1 MSILPLAAKYWNSLE
16 DKILSVNQDIFNV
29 LGKYGYKYKKRFKQL
44 QIDAKAYD
52 IIFYVLHRGIQTGVT
67 IIPDLVSPHRPYPVY
82 VYFFAISLYLLSP
95 KMSMRKAARITGL
108 CFEIAK
114 FSASAICRVKKNLDS
129 KIPELTALF
138 VNIANEQLCD
148 GGGNGAETVSSE
160 PVASQAAPFKLRL
173 QKVFSTPFIIRFVN
187 MLKNRMPTLSEKMQ
201 FAEYAG
207 RCCRK
212 YFILYGQLLI

>member
-1 MSILPLAAKYWNSLE
+1 MKILPLAAKYWNNLE
-16 DKILSVNQDIFNV
+16 EKILSVDQNIFNV
-29 LGKYGYKYKKRFKQL
+29 LEKYGYKNKKRIKQL
-44 QIDAKAYD
+44 QIDSKVYD

-82 VYFFAISLYLLSP
+82 VYFFAISLYLLTP

-114 FSASAICRVKKNLDS
+114 FSASAICRVKKNLES

-148 GGGNGAETVSSE
+148 GDGNRAETISSG
-160 PVASQAAPFKLRL
+160 PGASQAAPFKQRL
-173 QKVFSTPFIIRFVN
+173 QNVFSTPFITRFIN
-187 MLKNRMPTLSEKMQ
+187 GLKNRMPTLSEKIQ
-201 FAEYAG
+201 FADYVG

-212 YFILYGQLLI
+212 YFIIYGQLLV